1 MYCNNALFKHMFF
14 IVKKMHITDIQK
26 NHEPNVS
33 LNSLII
39 PDSLIIIDRTHFDK
53 ILTVKFSKTVKY
65 TGFVVFLYI
74 VIIYIS
80 QKRMD
85 EFAQNRENGQ
95 YK

>member
-33 LNSLII
+33 LNSLNI

-74 VIIYIS
+74 VIIYL
-80 QKRMD
+80 
-85 EFAQNRENGQ
+85 
-95 YK
+95 